1 MFSWGEKHVVKHKKI
16 TTNVKVIISILFYYF
31 NYFNIFIEIIGIS
44 IFLIISILFYEWE
57 EVGIWDS

>member
-16 TTNVKVIISILFYYF
+16 TTNVKVIISILFY
-31 NYFNIFIEIIGIS
+31 YFNIFIEIIGIS

>member
-1 MFSWGEKHVVKHKKI
+1 MVKHKKI

-44 IFLIISILFYEWE
+44 TFLIISILFYEWE